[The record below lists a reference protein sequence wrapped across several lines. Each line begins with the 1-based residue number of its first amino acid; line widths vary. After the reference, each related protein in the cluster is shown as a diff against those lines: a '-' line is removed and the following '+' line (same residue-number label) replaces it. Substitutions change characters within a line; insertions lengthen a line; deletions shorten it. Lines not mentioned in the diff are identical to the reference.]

1 MFFNVVAWG
10 MSWVNVRAVLPE
22 VGAGQLGAYGSAM
35 RTGFNGFGTG
45 ETVIVSDAPMAS
57 LIPAGGA
64 PSVPQNV
71 VPLGIAARS

>member
-1 MFFNVVAWG
+1 
-10 MSWVNVRAVLPE
+10 
-22 VGAGQLGAYGSAM
+22 
-35 RTGFNGFGTG
+35 
-45 ETVIVSDAPMAS
+45 MAS